1 MRFSRGTWDHVL
13 AEPSEEERP
22 RIEGYQCNVCG
33 KKFRLNNFTLSF
45 SDDLNRW
52 SVIRN
57 NHSKQEYPARGSFI
71 CHWATEHGKVL
82 EAMRTD
88 PLVDMGPVISLIC
101 LHDEKMENFLRNGTK
116 TIYDKNP
123 VHVIE
128 SLTWRLQKG
137 GGPRVEMRRKT
148 KSVIKCPKCPAFD
161 KNRDPNNLKLHI
173 FHHYLDY
180 WTLKIPRLDRKET
193 VCEQCSPAKKIVGAN
208 PEGCRIA
215 LICHRAIQHDELRG
229 ALDSDPS
236 LPHNFVQEL
245 YGEPA
250 SKTVTVLHAGQTNN
264 SLQDPNTNQEAPD
277 VNQERER
284 IALEVRKREMIKTIE
299 NRKKEENSK
308 RRKIENKLP
317 YVGKRIKQNLQNI
330 NFDEASLPK
339 RILRYKK

>member
-1 MRFSRGTWDHVL
+1 
-13 AEPSEEERP
+13 
-22 RIEGYQCNVCG
+22 
-33 KKFRLNNFTLSF
+33 
-45 SDDLNRW
+45 
-52 SVIRN
+52 
-57 NHSKQEYPARGSFI
+57 
-71 CHWATEHGKVL
+71 
-82 EAMRTD
+82 MRTD
-88 PLVDMGPVISLIC
+88 PLVDMGPVINLIC
-101 LHDEKMENFLRNGTK
+101 QHDEKMEKFLRNGTK

-123 VHVIE
+123 VEVME
-128 SLTWRLQKG
+128 SLTWRLQKS
-137 GGPRVEMRRKT
+137 GGPQIEMRRKT

-180 WTLKIPRLDRKET
+180 WTTKIPRLASKET

-229 ALDSDPS
+229 ALEADHS
-236 LPHNFVQEL
+236 LPRNFLQEL

-264 SLQDPNTNQEAPD
+264 SLQTEDTNQEAPD

-308 RRKIENKLP
+308 RRKMENKLP
-317 YVGKRIKQNLQNI
+317 YVGKRIKQNLQHI
-330 NFDEASLPK
+330 DFDEARVSC
-339 RILRYKK
+339 

>member
-1 MRFSRGTWDHVL
+1 
-13 AEPSEEERP
+13 
-22 RIEGYQCNVCG
+22 
-33 KKFRLNNFTLSF
+33 
-45 SDDLNRW
+45 
-52 SVIRN
+52 
-57 NHSKQEYPARGSFI
+57 
-71 CHWATEHGKVL
+71 
-82 EAMRTD
+82 MRTD

-128 SLTWRLQKG
+128 SLTWRIQKG

-193 VCEQCSPAKKIVGAN
+193 VCDQCSPAKKIVGAN

-339 RILRYKK
+339 RILRYKKIVLFHLRP